1 MNTSEL
7 YRFGQSFN
15 YKDDMAP
22 ILGSNEHFSKD

>member
-7 YRFGQSFN
+7 FRFGQSFN

-22 ILGSNEHFSKD
+22 TLGSNAHF